1 MSTLHTMGCSITQG
15 FALPDVV
22 KPILN
27 DQGHPLTV
35 PELIELEQQGTQT
48 HWEDIHLYQ
57 ASQWAWPQLLADRLG
72 ITVQNHARRGA
83 CFQQI
88 ARQCAVALPHI
99 QPQDVVIV
107 MWTYLCRLSL
117 QWPSRTAVPF
127 CNVVDPN
134 WGWHT
139 VIKGFNR
146 LLGLSRAAHST
157 QEQDTV
163 IQQHIKNTAELTHLT
178 PLGQYNSYHN
188 AMLLLC
194 MTDGCLRSTGARVI
208 HLSVEP
214 ESYPRQLEA
223 VRQQLDATLH
233 TYTAIPNPTEW
244 YHTSVDHKSCR
255 VILDPSIPPAEN
267 DMHPSQQ
274 HHRNFAAHLHQQYF
288 APMSHS

>member
-27 DQGHPLTV
+27 DQGRPLTV

-127 CNVVDPN
+127 CHVVDPN

-208 HLSVEP
+208 HLRVEP
-214 ESYPRQLEA
+214 EPYISQLEA
-223 VRQQLDATLH
+223 VRQQLEATLH
-233 TYTAIPNPTEW
+233 TYTAIPDPTEW

>member
-15 FALPDVV
+15 YALPDVI

-27 DQGHPLTV
+27 AQGQPFTMA
-35 PELIELEQQGTQT
+35 ELAQLEQQGTQI

-57 ASQWAWPQLLADRLG
+57 ASDYAWPQLLANRLG

-88 ARQCAVALPHI
+88 SRQCAMALPHI
-99 QPQDVVIV
+99 QPTDVVIV
-107 MWTYLCRLSL
+107 MWTYMCRLSL

-134 WGWHT
+134 WGWRT
-139 VIKGFNR
+139 VLKGFNR

-157 QEQDTV
+157 QEQDTA
-163 IQQHIKNTAELTHLT
+163 IQQHIQHTAELTHLT
-178 PLGQYNSYHN
+178 PMGQYNSYHN

-223 VRQQLDATLH
+223 VRDRLPTSMQPH
-233 TYTAIPNPTEW
+233 TAIPNPSEW
-244 YHTSVDHKSCR
+244 YHVSVDHLSCK
-255 VILDPSIPPAEN
+255 VILDPTIPPAEN
-267 DMHPSQQ
+267 DMHPSVQ
-274 HHRNFAAHLHQQYF
+274 HHANFAAAIHQQYF
-288 APMSHS
+288 AKS

>member
-117 QWPSRTAVPF
+117 QWPGRTAVPF

-157 QEQDTV
+157 QEQETV

-214 ESYPRQLEA
+214 EPYPRQLES

-233 TYTAIPNPTEW
+233 TYTAIPDPTEW

>member
-27 DQGHPLTV
+27 DQGRPLTV
-35 PELIELEQQGTQT
+35 PELMELEQQGTQT

-57 ASQWAWPQLLADRLG
+57 ASVHAWPQLLANRLG

-88 ARQCAVALPHI
+88 ARQCAMALPHI
-99 QPQDVVIV
+99 QPTDVVIV

-117 QWPSRTAVPF
+117 QWPSRTAVPL
-127 CNVVDPN
+127 CHVVDPN

-139 VIKGFNR
+139 VMLGFNN
-146 LLGLSRAAHST
+146 LLGLSRSAHST

-163 IQQHIKNTAELTHLT
+163 IQQHIKNTAEHTHLT

-214 ESYPRQLEA
+214 EPYSTQLAA
-223 VRQQLDATLH
+223 VRDKLGASMQP
-233 TYTAIPNPTEW
+233 YTAIPNPTEW
-244 YHTSVDHKSCR
+244 YHTSVDHKSCE

-274 HHRNFAAHLHQQYF
+274 HHRNFAQHLHQQYF
-288 APMSHS
+288 QNH